1 MNEPDAESTG
11 NGITGPG
18 RTGPA
23 SAGSGRTGSA
33 STRPA
38 STGSASPGSGAPE
51 RELPTNDA
59 VCAELSRT
67 LPGRR
72 FFAEKA
78 SGIAGVDVVHRQL
91 LDETVELF
99 IVRVRLDDRDE
110 PDTQP
115 EPGDHPESAGPLYFV
130 PIAWSPAH
138 HSSGTPPLVDTG
150 DLQGHDALADGGTSA
165 TVAAALTSE
174 SIGDVSFHLLD
185 GADAPTSTGGRPM
198 GVEQSNT
205 SVIFGD
211 GLMCKFFRR
220 LHAGPNPDVELSA
233 ALTDANCAA
242 IPPLTGW
249 AEIQLGGEDFT
260 VAMWQSFIPGT
271 SDGWALALDAAR
283 AAVTPD
289 GAGPAHAD
297 GDFTEAAATL
307 GAAVA
312 EVHRA
317 LAPVEPAGRCVPA
330 DQLVAPMRERLAHVA
345 GVVPRV
351 AELSDAISR
360 VYDTAAASGDGDFP
374 VQRIHGDLHLGQV
387 LRAPDG
393 WKLID
398 FEGEP
403 SRPWAQRREPDH
415 PLRDIAGM
423 IRSFDY
429 AAHFP
434 LMADGGDG
442 PGGGDGSDGDGG
454 DGDGGPDGGGADG
467 GSGRAESEGST
478 ESVEAAGSAEPKE
491 PSRTAATAAGWSAE
505 HAGAFLR
512 GYRGEIGSNEGD
524 SPVESALLDAYVL
537 DKAVYECLYE
547 AQHRPDWL
555 PIPLAA
561 VERILGIGN

>member
-78 SGIAGVDVVHRQL
+78 SGIAGVDVVHRQPI
-91 LDETVELF
+91 DETVELF
-99 IVRVRLDDRDE
+99 IVRVRLADQGE

-115 EPGDHPESAGPLYFV
+115 EPGDDTESAGPLYFV

-249 AEIQLGGEDFT
+249 AEIHLGGEDFT

-283 AAVTPD
+283 AAVTLD
-289 GAGPAHAD
+289 DAGPAHAD
-297 GDFTEAAATL
+297 GDFTEAAASL

-317 LAPVEPAGRCVPA
+317 LAPVEPAGRRVPA
-330 DQLVAPMRERLAHVA
+330 GQLVAPMRERLAHVA

-403 SRPWAQRREPDH
+403 SRPWAERRDPDH

-442 PGGGDGSDGDGG
+442 PDGDGVDVGGDGVDVR
-454 DGDGGPDGGGADG
+454 G
-467 GSGRAESEGST
+467 GSADRGSRRAEPEGTT

-491 PSRTAATAAGWSAE
+491 PSRTAAAAAAWSAE
-505 HAGAFLR
+505 HAGAFLD
-512 GYRGEIGSNEGD
+512 GYRG
-524 SPVESALLDAYVL
+524 
-537 DKAVYECLYE
+537 
-547 AQHRPDWL
+547 
-555 PIPLAA
+555 
-561 VERILGIGN
+561 